1 MTIGIGLIG
10 FGHWGPNYARVF
22 SELPNATVACI
33 CDASSE
39 RLQAAGKRHHQAV
52 LTTDVSV
59 LLANSTVDAVVI
71 ATPAASHA
79 ELTLAALNSGRD
91 CLVEKPLTLSA
102 SDCDRLCDAAESK
115 NRILM
120 TGHTFLFNAAVQK
133 VKDCLSGI
141 ERLYYLHATRTN
153 LGPIR
158 HDVGAVWDLAPH
170 DVAIFDDLL
179 HALPVWV
186 SAVGSRLMSRT
197 REDLAFI
204 TLGYPNE
211 VVANIHVS
219 WFDPNK
225 VRELVVVGSN
235 QRIVFNDLDA
245 IEPVRIFQKGL
256 TASSDDVDD
265 FGRFKLSVRDGDI
278 ISPKVALAEPLKTL
292 CSHFLD
298 CVASR
303 KTPRSDGR
311 CGQRIVRVMEAVMK
325 SLACNGTP
333 VEM

>member
-39 RLQAAGKRHHQAV
+39 RLQAAGKRHRQAV

-59 LLANSTVDAVVI
+59 LLANSDVDAVVV
-71 ATPAASHA
+71 ATPAATHT

-91 CLVEKPLTLSA
+91 CLVEKPLTLST
-102 SDCDRLCDAAESK
+102 SDCDRLCELAESK

-120 TGHTFLFNAAVQK
+120 TGHTFLFNPGVQK
-133 VKDCLSGI
+133 VKECMSAV

-170 DVAIFDDLL
+170 DVSVFDELL
-179 HALPVWV
+179 GVAPEWV
-186 SAVGSRLMSRT
+186 NAAASSLLSRN
-197 REDLAFI
+197 REDVAFI
-204 TLGYPNE
+204 SLGYPGDII
-211 VVANIHVS
+211 ANIHVS

-235 QRIVFNDLDA
+235 QRIVFNDLNTV
-245 IEPVRIFQKGL
+245 EPVRIYQKGL
-256 TASSDDVDD
+256 SASPGDIDD
-265 FGRFKLSVRDGDI
+265 FGRYKLLVRDGDI
-278 ISPKVALAEPLKTL
+278 ISPKVGLSEPLKTL

-298 CVASR
+298 CVTER
-303 KTPRSDGR
+303 KRPRSDGH
-311 CGQRIVRVMEAVMK
+311 CGRRVVRVMEAVYR
-325 SLACNGTP
+325 SLQSQGERTYL
-333 VEM
+333 